1 MDLTNEVIDSDHT
14 DNEHELSETDR
25 SDIIDSTK
33 EMLNDI
39 LRNID
44 VSKYHD
50 YQFDEY
56 VYGEIYSTF
65 SEHVNE
71 NDFRHLYESYIDDM
85 YYDVGA
91 QVRSIKDPYVI
102 SKINENTYNSPS
114 FVCRMEEQVKYLSS
128 IPQPEQRTPEWYEF
142 RYNHITGSNAWKI
155 FSTES
160 CQRQLYYEKL
170 SPLVISETKHTNNM
184 SDNPLNWGHKY
195 EPLTTKFY
203 EYYNNVQVGE
213 FGCIPHKEIPFLAAS
228 PDGIVVEGNTIGRML
243 EIKNVVS
250 REITGV
256 PKMEYY
262 VQMQIQM
269 EVCDLDECDF
279 VETKFIEY
287 ESYHDF
293 IHDDEKIK
301 KGMMIVILK
310 DGNHFIYEYS
320 PLLKTEEKSLD
331 EFTEQ
336 IYKKYGLNENTLSSS
351 ETNDNGEAKYKWFNN
366 IYWKLDVY
374 SHVLV
379 PRNKNWFDEM
389 FPSMNEFWN
398 NVIEERTIE
407 DSYLKYQPKKRVKKQ
422 EDKTT
427 NEIPQPQVN
436 NFISPTTSP
445 SIKPVRQ
452 SSGLIIDLNDI

>member
-1 MDLTNEVIDSDHT
+1 
-14 DNEHELSETDR
+14 
-25 SDIIDSTK
+25 
-33 EMLNDI
+33 
-39 LRNID
+39 
-44 VSKYHD
+44 
-50 YQFDEY
+50 
-56 VYGEIYSTF
+56 
-65 SEHVNE
+65 
-71 NDFRHLYESYIDDM
+71 
-85 YYDVGA
+85 
-91 QVRSIKDPYVI
+91 
-102 SKINENTYNSPS
+102 
-114 FVCRMEEQVKYLSS
+114 
-128 IPQPEQRTPEWYEF
+128 
-142 RYNHITGSNAWKI
+142 
-155 FSTES
+155 
-160 CQRQLYYEKL
+160 
-170 SPLVISETKHTNNM
+170 
-184 SDNPLNWGHKY
+184 
-195 EPLTTKFY
+195 
-203 EYYNNVQVGE
+203 
-213 FGCIPHKEIPFLAAS
+213 
-228 PDGIVVEGNTIGRML
+228 ML

-279 VETKFIEY
+279 VETKFTEY

-336 IYKKYGLNENTLSSS
+336 IYKKYSLNENTLSSS
-351 ETNDNGEAKYKWFNN
+351 ETNDNGEAKYKWFKN

-407 DSYLKYQPKKRVKKQ
+407 DSYLKYQPKRRVKKQ